1 MLAQVDRSQPV
12 GSQGGGGGGATQVS
26 YLCKVVQVGQV
37 SGRLAP
43 GRTKIRAAVLRLDL
57 QIDRSVYPPVYR

>member
-12 GSQGGGGGGATQVS
+12 GSQGGGGDSQVS